1 MAQNRSSQVFR
12 AALERIDL
20 VFQTVQKR
28 EWLFCLILAVVTF
41 LAYSPAWNGKPIG
54 DDEMLLTPHGRRSF
68 SGLEH
73 IWIQPATTR
82 QFHPLVESVFWVEAR
97 LWGDAPLGYH
107 LVNIA
112 LHIASALLL
121 LRILRTLK
129 IPGAW
134 LAASLFALHPVQ
146 VESVAWLVELK
157 NTLSAV
163 FFLGAALAWLRFDRT
178 RSRQAYALAISLFF
192 LGLMAKTIVAIL
204 PLALLIVLWW
214 KRGKLSW
221 KQDVRPLMPFIGIGL
236 VAGLLTSWMERKFS
250 GAEGALFSFSF
261 IGRGLIA
268 GRAFWFYLGKLL
280 WPENL
285 IFTYPRWNINPS
297 SGWQYLFPLAAL
309 LLFAGLVAAWRL
321 FRLRG
326 PLAGMLVFALLLF
339 PLLGFFNVYYF
350 TFSFVA
356 DHFQYLASL
365 GVITLASAGVA
376 LGLNRLHG
384 RPLII
389 GQSLCVIMI
398 FTLAILTERQSRM
411 YAGAKT
417 AFLTTIERN
426 PDSWMAHD
434 NLGNILVREGQVSAA
449 IEQYRDALR
458 IRPDSAKTAS
468 NLGVALL
475 AKDRVVEAIAS
486 FKNAIAAR
494 PDYAQAYNNLANA
507 LLKQQRIGEA
517 VACYRKAIKIDPG
530 YADARTNLADVL
542 FETGHAFEAIS
553 QYRQALQLQ
562 PDSPEIHDKLGV
574 ALFKTGN
581 VDEAIDRYEA
591 ALTLRPDYAEA
602 HNNLGIALLRKDRV
616 NDSIEEFRKA
626 IEIPPGHA
634 NAQNNLAWL
643 LATWPDPAIRNGAKA
658 VDLAKKLDA
667 VAEGRNTLILT
678 TLAAAYAE
686 AGDFA
691 KAQETAHK
699 ALALADAQSEAGL
712 SNSLKV
718 QIACYESGRPFRDGQ
733 KTGR

>member
-1 MAQNRSSQVFR
+1 MRVLR
-12 AALERIDL
+12 AALDRL
-20 VFQTVQKR
+20 GVFFGYVQRR
-28 EWLFCLILAVVTF
+28 EWLFCLILAATTF
-41 LAYSPAWNGKPIG
+41 LAYSPAWNGKPVW
-54 DDEMLLTPHGRRSF
+54 DDEMLLTPHGRHSF
-68 SGLEH
+68 SSLEH
-73 IWIQPATTR
+73 IWIQPSTAR

-134 LAASLFALHPVQ
+134 LAASLFALHPVH

-157 NTLSAV
+157 NTLSGV
-163 FFLGAALAWLRFDRT
+163 FFLGAALAWLRFDRL

-204 PLALLIVLWW
+204 PLVLLAALWW

-221 KQDVRPLMPFIGIGL
+221 KQDVRPLVPFIGIGL
-236 VAGLLTSWMERKFS
+236 VAGLLTSWMERRFS
-250 GAEGALFSFSF
+250 GAEGSLFTFSF
-261 IGRGLIA
+261 IERCLIA
-268 GRAFWFYLGKLL
+268 GHAFWFYLGKLL
-280 WPENL
+280 WPGNL

-297 SGWQYLFPLAAL
+297 SWWQYLFPLAAL
-309 LLFAGLVAAWRL
+309 LLFAGLVATWRL

-326 PLAGMLVFALLLF
+326 PLAGMLVFTLLLF
-339 PLLGFFNVYYF
+339 PLLGFFNVYFF

-376 LGLNRLHG
+376 LGLSRLHG
-384 RPLII
+384 RTLIA
-389 GQSLCVIMI
+389 GKGLCMVVLLC
-398 FTLAILTERQSRM
+398 LAVLTARQSRM
-411 YAGAKT
+411 YTDAKT
-417 AFLTTIERN
+417 AYLTTIERN

-434 NLGNILVREGQVSAA
+434 NLGNILMQEGQPDEA

-475 AKDRVVEAIAS
+475 KKDRVVEAIAS
-486 FKNAIAAR
+486 FKSAIAAR

-507 LLKQQRIGEA
+507 LLKQRRVGEA
-517 VACYRKAIKIDPG
+517 VTCYRQAMKIDPT

-542 FETGHAFEAIS
+542 FETGHTFEAIS

-562 PDSPEIHDKLGV
+562 PESPGNHNKLGV
-574 ALFKTGN
+574 ALFKAGN
-581 VDEAIDRYEA
+581 IDEAISQYEA

-602 HNNLGIALLRKDRV
+602 HNNLGIAFLRKDRV
-616 NDSIEEFRKA
+616 NDSIAEFKKA
-626 IEIPPGHA
+626 IGIPPGHA

-643 LATWPDPAIRNGAKA
+643 LATWPDPAVRNGAKA

-667 VAEGRNTLILT
+667 VAEGRNALILT

-686 AGDFA
+686 TGAFA
-691 KAQETAHK
+691 DASKTAHK
-699 ALALADAQSEAGL
+699 ALVLADAQSETVL
-712 SNSLKV
+712 SNSLKA
-718 QIACYESGRPFRDGQ
+718 QIALYDSGHPFRDVQ
-733 KTGR
+733 KIGR